1 MVITILVVVVTLV
14 EIRVTVALTQVVVN
28 KRHVLGVMVKVIAAI
43 GVLPLL
49 ICTIAKGQVFANGVT
64 VQDGVIQVFHALIAQ
79 HQALTAIPAM
89 ANVVIVVVQESVV
102 SAVVQDIYNTK
113 VQLGA
118 VPNCTFFK
126 GHPLP

>member
-14 EIRVTVALTQVVVN
+14 EIQATVALTQVVVN

-49 ICTIAKGQVFANGVT
+49 ICTIAKEQEFANGVT
-64 VQDGVIQVFHALIAQ
+64 AQDGVIQVFHALIAQ
-79 HQALTAIPAM
+79 HQALTAIPAT
-89 ANVVIVVVQESVV
+89 ANAVIVVVPESVV

-113 VQLGA
+113 VQLGTA
-118 VPNCTFFK
+118 PNCTFFK